1 MDSRGSARGVPTV
14 PTPSTARSRS
24 GSPLPEAEAV
34 VAPEELATIY
44 AELEEKWG
52 TLISVMWL
60 HVATVFSWK
69 SW

>member
-1 MDSRGSARGVPTV
+1 MDSRGSARGVLTV

-24 GSPLPEAEAV
+24 GSPLPAVPEAEAV

-60 HVATVFSWK
+60 PFFFLK

>member
-1 MDSRGSARGVPTV
+1 MDSRGSARGV

-60 HVATVFSWK
+60 AFFLGKVGKTCRL
-69 SW
+69 